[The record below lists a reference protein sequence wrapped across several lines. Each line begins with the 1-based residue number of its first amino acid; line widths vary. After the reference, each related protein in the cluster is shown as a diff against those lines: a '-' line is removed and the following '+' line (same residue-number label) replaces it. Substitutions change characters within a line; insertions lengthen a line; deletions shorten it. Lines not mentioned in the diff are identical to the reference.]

1 MSHKKLTY
9 KIHVDMSQNPPVSLV
24 DNNGKVV
31 NSTNPL
37 VFDKNKDDIRKV
49 DPYRIRFDIKD
60 FGSSPLR
67 FVPNKADVFW
77 AQEGAACPRTRCGIP
92 GVVWVDDVD
101 KKGEWIDVINMDLTE
116 LKFQF
121 TLNFCDKSISNPT
134 EADYI
139 PLDPPG
145 DNQDGGG
152 TGSGFTFSSF
162 LTVGAVTG
170 VTVGIG
176 TAALVSNGFIPQDS
190 LLYGIGGA
198 LVGLIVGFLFDRL

>member
-9 KIHVDMSQNPPVSLV
+9 KIKVDMSTNPPVSLIDEHGNTV
-24 DNNGKVV
+24 DSARG
-31 NSTNPL
+31 L
-37 VFDKNKDDIRKV
+37 VFNKDKDEMRKV

-67 FVPNKADVFW
+67 FVPEKADVFW
-77 AQEGAACPRTRCGIP
+77 AQEGTACPRSRCGLP
-92 GVVWVDDVD
+92 GVIWVDDID
-101 KKGEWIDVINMDLTE
+101 KKGEWIDVINMNLTE

-134 EADYI
+134 AVDYI

-152 TGSGFTFSSF
+152 TGSGFTFSSYVM
-162 LTVGAVTG
+162 VGGVTG
-170 VTVGIG
+170 VLVGIG
-176 TAALVSNGFIPQDS
+176 TSASISGFLPQNI
-190 LLYGIGGA
+190 LAYGIGGA
-198 LVGLIVGFLFDRL
+198 LVGLLVGFLLGRK